1 MKDKYVT
8 TQSLIEEANPKSPI
22 YIVSGGL
29 GDVTFN
35 TLTLSKFLNMVNKDE
50 MIDAFGLK
58 FWVHYSEETARNLF
72 VTLKQYGEGESV

>member
-29 GDVTFN
+29 GDVTFE
-35 TLTLSKFLNMVNKDE
+35 TLTLNDFISMINKKE
-50 MIDAFGLK
+50 LYGSFGLK
-58 FWVHYSEETARNLF
+58 FWVHYSEEKARNLF
-72 VTLKQYGEGESV
+72 VNLKQYEDGESV

>member
-29 GDVTFN
+29 SDVTFD
-35 TLTLSKFLNMVNKDE
+35 TLTLNEFISIINKEELKDT
-50 MIDAFGLK
+50 FGLK
-58 FWVHYSEETARNLF
+58 FWVHYSEEKARNLF
-72 VTLKQYGEGESV
+72 VTLKQYEDGESV